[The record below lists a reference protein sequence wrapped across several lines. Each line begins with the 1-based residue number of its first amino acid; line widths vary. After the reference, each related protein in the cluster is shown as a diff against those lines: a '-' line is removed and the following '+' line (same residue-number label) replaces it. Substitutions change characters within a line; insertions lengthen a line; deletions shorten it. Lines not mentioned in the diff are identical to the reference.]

1 MYKASDPR
9 TAGIAADLAGRWSA
23 AQESREGGRPSL
35 TVPSVHVVRRLLPL
49 GGDHGEV
56 PVQLHLDLH
65 SGVEAHL
72 DLVGALL
79 VTDLVVTDRALAD
92 MGECGFLRL
101 LASGARDRGV
111 AALVRGRDGR
121 AGADEGEDDR
131 RAGDDH
137 YACGGTEHR
146 ALPGSLW
153 GRDRR

>member
-1 MYKASDPR
+1 MKKASDPR

-35 TVPSVHVVRRLLPL
+35 TVPSVHVVRRPLPL

-56 PVQLHLDLH
+56 LVQLYLDLH
-65 SGVEAHL
+65 PVGEEDL

-79 VTDLVVTDRALAD
+79 LTGLVVTDRALAD
-92 MGECGFLRL
+92 MSECGCLRL
-101 LASGARDRGV
+101 LAGGARDRGV
-111 AALVRGRDGR
+111 AALARGRDGR

-137 YACGGTEHR
+137 YACGGTEHH

-153 GRDRR
+153 ERDRR